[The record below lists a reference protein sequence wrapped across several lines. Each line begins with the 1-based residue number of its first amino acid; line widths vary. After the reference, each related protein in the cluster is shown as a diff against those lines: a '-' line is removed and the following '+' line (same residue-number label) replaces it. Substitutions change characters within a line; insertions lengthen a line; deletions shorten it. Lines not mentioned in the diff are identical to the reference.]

1 MKASLTALSA
11 AVLAGAIG
19 CSSSGPSA
27 PAAKTAA
34 QSKAEKADED
44 AKRAEHSTERA
55 KALLGLQTPADV
67 PGGETGEPETST
79 VVDAETGRKL
89 LRIKKQV
96 FYYEKEGRLF
106 NSVVVGPGLPIVRQ
120 DEKAYFV
127 LAPPDPPKS
136 DPRKAGAPEPDDL
149 KPIVELPAS
158 EAAVVTPKTW
168 KGAFRFEEIS
178 EGLPRAGMWRENFDV
193 GDVLGQGR
201 PQIVAP
207 PARLT
212 GNFIR
217 VYRLDKGEDNKWR
230 WRLAELT
237 FENPGKVHAAY
248 GAATLADLDG
258 DGVLDIV
265 FGGHGA
271 GPAIAF
277 NKGGGRFTVETR
289 GLPSE
294 MSTRAIAAGDL
305 NGDGRQ
311 DLLVIS
317 DDPEWLL
324 TSGHPRADKDS
335 DYVRGYD
342 VRGFL
347 NEGTHFREVH
357 KGLEGACFGYAIA
370 LVVPKDGLPFY
381 SSACRYTSAAS
392 HLYEFDP
399 KLEEFRYAGTDVVE
413 LWSQHMGS
421 AAGTYRGRPAAF
433 AAWFKRSPFG
443 AMPKIDG
450 QGITVYYR
458 GGDGKMAGKRVV
470 KTLQFDAG
478 SPAIAVGDLDGDG
491 LDDVVWCDESTQR
504 MRVFFQTPDG
514 EFEELPADREPTFVN
529 HPDGAPDR
537 RLRRGR
543 AQGRRPHVP
552 VPHRGRDAG
561 RRLSGLSRPSEV
573 RSGPAGTLYW
583 RICPSTIFLR
593 KGLDTAEFCA
603 YRLPNVPET
612 SVSQSVCFRRNGS
625 GGAIWFLNLF
635 REVIRYRARQD
646 YPFEEP
652 C

>member
-1 MKASLTALSA
+1 VKEFLSALLA
-11 AVLAGAIG
+11 AVLVGAIG

-34 QSKAEKADED
+34 ESKAEKAAED
-44 AKRAEHSTERA
+44 AKRNERA
-55 KALLGLQTPADV
+55 KALLGLQAPADV
-67 PGGETGEPETST
+67 LGEETGALETTT
-79 VVDAETGRKL
+79 VVDPETGKKL
-89 LRIKKQV
+89 LRILKQP
-96 FYYEKEGRLF
+96 FYYEKEGRLL
-106 NSVVVGPGLPIVRQ
+106 NSVLAVPGLPIVRQ
-120 DEKAYFV
+120 DEKAYYV
-127 LAPPDPPKS
+127 LAPPDAPKP
-136 DPRKAGAPEPDDL
+136 DPKKAGAPEPDDL
-149 KPIVELPAS
+149 KPIIELPAS
-158 EAAVVTPKTW
+158 EAAVVTPKIWNGT
-168 KGAFRFEEIS
+168 FHFEEIS

-193 GDVLGQGR
+193 GDLLGQGR

-230 WRLAELT
+230 WRLADLT
-237 FENPGKVHAAY
+237 FENADKIEAAY

-258 DGVLDIV
+258 DGKLDIV
-265 FGGHGA
+265 FGGHGS

-277 NKGGGRFTVETR
+277 NKGGGTLKVETR
-289 GLPSE
+289 GLPRQ

-311 DLLVIS
+311 DLLIIS
-317 DDPEWLL
+317 DDPEWML
-324 TSGHPRADKDS
+324 TGGKPQADKGS

-357 KGLEGACFGYAIA
+357 KGLDGACFGYAIA
-370 LVVPKDGLPFY
+370 LVVPKDAKDGLPFY
-381 SSACRYTSAAS
+381 SSACRYTSGAW

-399 KLEEFRYAGTDVVE
+399 KLEEFRYAGAGAVE

-433 AAWFKRSPFG
+433 AAWFKRSPYG
-443 AMPKIDG
+443 AVPKIDG

-458 GGDGKMAGKRVV
+458 GADGKMAGKRVV
-470 KTLQFDAG
+470 KTLQFDAAG

-504 MRVFFQTPDG
+504 MRVFFQTPEG

-529 HPDGAPDR
+529 HPTALRIADFDGDGHMDVALMYQYLTGDETR
-537 RLRRGR
+537 AGGLRVFR
-543 AQGRRPHVP
+543 
-552 VPHRGRDAG
+552 
-561 RRLSGLSRPSEV
+561 GLS
-573 RSGPAGTLYW
+573 
-583 RICPSTIFLR
+583 
-593 KGLDTAEFCA
+593 K
-603 YRLPNVPET
+603 
-612 SVSQSVCFRRNGS
+612 
-625 GGAIWFLNLF
+625 
-635 REVIRYRARQD
+635 
-646 YPFEEP
+646 
-652 C
+652 

>member
-1 MKASLTALSA
+1 VKASLTALSA
-11 AVLAGAIG
+11 AVLAGVIG

-44 AKRAEHSTERA
+44 AKQSERSVERA
-55 KALLGLQTPADV
+55 KELLGLKAPADV
-67 PGGETGEPETST
+67 PGGEAGEPETET
-79 VVDAETGRKL
+79 VVDPETGKKL
-89 LRIKKQV
+89 LRIRRQIL
-96 FYYEKEGRLF
+96 YYEKDGRLF
-106 NSVVVGPGLPIVRQ
+106 NAVVVGPGLPIVRR

-127 LAPPDPPKS
+127 LAPPDPPKPDS
-136 DPRKAGAPEPDDL
+136 RKAGAPEPDDL

-158 EAAVVTPKTW
+158 EAALVTPKIW

-193 GDVLGQGR
+193 GDLLGQGR
-201 PQIVAP
+201 PQIVTP

-212 GNFIR
+212 ANFIR
-217 VYRLDKGEDNKWR
+217 VYRLDAEDNKWR
-230 WRLAELT
+230 WRLADLK
-237 FENPGKVHAAY
+237 FENPDDVQPAY

-258 DGVLDIV
+258 DGKLDIV

-277 NKGGGRFTVETR
+277 NKGGGSFRVETR
-289 GLPSE
+289 GLPRR

-317 DDPEWLL
+317 DDPEWLQ

-335 DYVRGYD
+335 DYVKGYD

-370 LVVPKDGLPFY
+370 LVVPKDAKDGLPFY
-381 SSACRYTSAAS
+381 SSACRYSSSAW
-392 HLYEFDP
+392 HLYDFDP
-399 KLEEFRYAGTDVVE
+399 TLEQFRYAGTGTVE
-413 LWSQHMGS
+413 LWAQHTGS

-443 AMPKIDG
+443 AVPKIDG

-458 GGDGKMAGKRVV
+458 GADGKMAGKRVV

-478 SPAIAVGDLDGDG
+478 SSAIAVGDLDGDG
-491 LDDVVWCDESTQR
+491 LDDVVWCDESSQR

-514 EFEELPADREPTFVN
+514 EFEELPSEREPTFVN
-529 HPDGAPDR
+529 HPTALRIADFDGDGHKDVSLMYQYLTGDETRAGGFR
-537 RLRRGR
+537 VFRG
-543 AQGRRPHVP
+543 
-552 VPHRGRDAG
+552 
-561 RRLSGLSRPSEV
+561 
-573 RSGPAGTLYW
+573 
-583 RICPSTIFLR
+583 
-593 KGLDTAEFCA
+593 
-603 YRLPNVPET
+603 LPK
-612 SVSQSVCFRRNGS
+612 
-625 GGAIWFLNLF
+625 
-635 REVIRYRARQD
+635 
-646 YPFEEP
+646 
-652 C
+652 